1 MYTVTETY
9 EDFNGV
15 KRTEDFYFNLTTAEL
30 TKMQLSEEGGLSDM
44 LKVMVAK
51 KDIPKMIRI
60 FELIVDG
67 SYGVKSADGRK
78 FVKNQE
84 VLDDFK
90 ATNAYSQI
98 FTRFAT
104 DEKFTTEFIEN
115 VIPKDLNEQVKKM
128 QESGQIVQMPNGV
141 VEVKDTPKA

>member
-1 MYTVTETY
+1 MYIITETY
-9 EDFNGV
+9 DDFNGV
-15 KRTEDFYFNLTTAEL
+15 SRTEEFCFNLTTAEL
-30 TKMQLSEEGGLSDM
+30 TKMQLSEEGGLADM
-44 LKVMVAK
+44 LKVMISK
-51 KDIPKMIRI
+51 KDVPKMIKI

-78 FVKNQE
+78 FIKNQE

-90 ATNAYSQI
+90 STNAYSQI

-115 VIPKDLNEQVKKM
+115 VIPKDLNDQVKQM
-128 QESGQIVQMPNGV
+128 QANGQIVQMPNGTI
-141 VEVKDTPKA
+141 EVKDAPKG